1 MDGFRIKGLQHILV
15 NVDVYLDLNF
25 QTTTVMVTNDF
36 APAIRGK
43 QQMELGG
50 TRSSKTDAYVTSIRA
65 SCNAKRECHSSQ
77 KKGLCKKDVAPPQL
91 FGTLCTFRPLKY

>member
-1 MDGFRIKGLQHILV
+1 MDGFRIKGLQRILV

-50 TRSSKTDAYVTSIRA
+50 DKKQQDRCICDVYKGIMQHKT
-65 SCNAKRECHSSQ
+65 
-77 KKGLCKKDVAPPQL
+77 
-91 FGTLCTFRPLKY
+91 